1 MTSIYFFFRL
11 NLISA
16 VFVTILAFVFA
27 PFIIRILF
35 SKEFYDAVL
44 ALRIISIAVVF
55 SMLINVYGIN
65 YLLLQGYEKRLRN
78 MTVMASVAGIVFA
91 VPLLYYFSWVGA
103 ALTLVLTRAILG
115 ICVTVEAVRIQRKTA

>member
-1 MTSIYFFFRL
+1 M
-11 NLISA
+11 
-16 VFVTILAFVFA
+16 AFVFA

>member
-1 MTSIYFFFRL
+1 
-11 NLISA
+11 
-16 VFVTILAFVFA
+16 
-27 PFIIRILF
+27 
-35 SKEFYDAVL
+35 
-44 ALRIISIAVVF
+44 
-55 SMLINVYGIN
+55 
-65 YLLLQGYEKRLRN
+65 